1 MALVNELCC
10 TLEMSMRASSLGSL
24 NPLLLK
30 EHREARAG

>member
-1 MALVNELCC
+1 MALVNEVRC
-10 TLEMSMRASSLGSL
+10 TLEMSMHAPSLGSL